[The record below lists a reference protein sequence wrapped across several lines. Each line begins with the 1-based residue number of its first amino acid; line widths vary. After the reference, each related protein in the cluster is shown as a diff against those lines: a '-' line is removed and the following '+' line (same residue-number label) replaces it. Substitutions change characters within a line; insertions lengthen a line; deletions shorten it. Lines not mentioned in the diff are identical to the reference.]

1 MIVIHR
7 LVLIALVFTAGCHRS
22 ASVAPPAA
30 TDYRKL
36 SQAELVALI
45 KDRLRVESVALSAD
59 GQNRF
64 KGTLPSPDGTIPL
77 PIEVT
82 VEAERIVIVSTGGG
96 LTTRQIITPQG
107 LKSDL
112 K

>member
-1 MIVIHR
+1 MTPRSI
-7 LVLIALVFTAGCHRS
+7 LIAVVCIAGCHRA

-30 TDYRKL
+30 ATDYRKL
-36 SQAELVALI
+36 NQAELVALI
-45 KDRLRVESVALSAD
+45 KDKLRVESVNLTAD

-64 KGTLPSPDGTIPL
+64 KGTMPSPDGTIQL

-82 VEAERIVIVSTGGG
+82 VDAEQIIIVSQGGG

-112 K
+112 R